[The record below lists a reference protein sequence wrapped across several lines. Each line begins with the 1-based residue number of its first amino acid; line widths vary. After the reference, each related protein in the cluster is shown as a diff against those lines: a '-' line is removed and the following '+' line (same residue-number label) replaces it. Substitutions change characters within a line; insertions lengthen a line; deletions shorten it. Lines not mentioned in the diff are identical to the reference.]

1 MPTPRRREVTFSA
14 QIMDTQ
20 ALKGL
25 PPLPKS
31 LSGLLNFNSTQ
42 WRELE
47 RLHNMRT
54 MIQQDLCQ
62 SSVPTRPR
70 SSRTYHQAVGA
81 SSSRVQDRSS
91 SDGLQGGHGI
101 RGAPQENVDAWAGR
115 STTTRLDAQ
124 LALLRKEMVGL
135 RQLDMSLL
143 CQLWSLNE
151 SIQEY
156 KQVLQDRSPTGWDP
170 TPDELLGQL
179 NGRASGTPSAV
190 EPFDLE
196 AATAV
201 LARHQRAPPAVPHHQ
216 RSSSGGS
223 GSTPRHPQHHRH
235 PPRNLTAVAEKGP
248 PTDSSSCSSTEYD
261 DVL

>member
-1 MPTPRRREVTFSA
+1 
-14 QIMDTQ
+14 MDTQ

-54 MIQQDLCQ
+54 MIQQDL
-62 SSVPTRPR
+62 
-70 SSRTYHQAVGA
+70 SRTYHQAAGA
-81 SSSRVQDRSS
+81 SSTSS
-91 SDGLQGGHGI
+91 SRAHDRAASDGQSI
-101 RGAPQENVDAWAGR
+101 RGVLQENVDSWAGR

-156 KQVLQDRSPTGWDP
+156 KQAVQDRSPTAWDP
-170 TPDELLGQL
+170 THEELLGQL
-179 NGRASGTPSAV
+179 NGRAAGAPSAA

-196 AATAV
+196 AAAAV
-201 LARHQRAPPAVPHHQ
+201 LSRHHHAPMTAPHHQ

-223 GSTPRHPQHHRH
+223 GALPRHPQQHRH
-235 PPRNLTAVAEKGP
+235 PPRNLTAVAEKGA

>member
-1 MPTPRRREVTFSA
+1 
-14 QIMDTQ
+14 MDTQ

-62 SSVPTRPR
+62 SSSVAAAAARPR
-70 SSRTYHQAVGA
+70 SSRTYHQAAGA
-81 SSSRVQDRSS
+81 SSSRSQDRGT
-91 SDGLQGGHGI
+91 SDALQGG
-101 RGAPQENVDAWAGR
+101 RGSRGVQQEN
-115 STTTRLDAQ
+115 
-124 LALLRKEMVGL
+124 E
-135 RQLDMSLL
+135 DMS
-143 CQLWSLNE
+143 
-151 SIQEY
+151 
-156 KQVLQDRSPTGWDP
+156 PTAWDA
-170 TPDELLGQL
+170 TPDDLLGQL
-179 NGRASGTPSAV
+179 NGRAAGTPLAA
-190 EPFDLE
+190 EHFDLE
-196 AATAV
+196 AATAI
-201 LARHQRAPPAVPHHQ
+201 LSRHHHTPTTVPHHQ

-223 GSTPRHPQHHRH
+223 GVTPRHPHQHRH
-235 PPRNLTAVAEKGP
+235 PPRNLTAVAEKGA

>member
-1 MPTPRRREVTFSA
+1 
-14 QIMDTQ
+14 MDTQ

-62 SSVPTRPR
+62 SSSVAAAAARPR
-70 SSRTYHQAVGA
+70 SSRTYHQAAGA
-81 SSSRVQDRSS
+81 SSSRSQDRGT
-91 SDGLQGGHGI
+91 SDALQGG
-101 RGAPQENVDAWAGR
+101 RGSRGVQQENEDMWAGR

-156 KQVLQDRSPTGWDP
+156 KQVLQDRSPTAWDA
-170 TPDELLGQL
+170 TPDDLLGQL
-179 NGRASGTPSAV
+179 NGRAAGTPLAA
-190 EPFDLE
+190 EHFDLE
-196 AATAV
+196 AATAI
-201 LARHQRAPPAVPHHQ
+201 LSRHHHTPTTVPHHQ

-223 GSTPRHPQHHRH
+223 GVTPRHPHQHRH
-235 PPRNLTAVAEKGP
+235 PPRNLTAVAEKGA